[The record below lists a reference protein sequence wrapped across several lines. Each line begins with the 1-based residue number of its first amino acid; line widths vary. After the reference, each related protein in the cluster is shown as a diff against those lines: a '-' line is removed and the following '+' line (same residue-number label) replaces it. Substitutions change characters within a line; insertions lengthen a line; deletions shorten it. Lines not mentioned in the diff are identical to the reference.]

1 MNDKLRI
8 RVWNEG
14 VHEALNEPS
23 HIGEIYPDGI
33 HGAIAAGLRS
43 FYPEAEI
50 TTAVLATDDEHGLD
64 EEVLADTD
72 VLLWWGHMAHH
83 SSTSVSA
90 RISSSRPCS
99 SSVARTA
106 VVISASG

>member
-33 HGAIAAGLRS
+33 HGAIAAGLR
-43 FYPEAEI
+43 
-50 TTAVLATDDEHGLD
+50 GLLPGRGNHD
-64 EEVLADTD
+64 GDP
-72 VLLWWGHMAHH
+72 
-83 SSTSVSA
+83 
-90 RISSSRPCS
+90 RRP
-99 SSVARTA
+99 
-106 VVISASG
+106 